1 MEALHKQEKEQIISS
16 TDLTLTEMKRIFQT
30 GSLEEQQKLIE
41 LMVEDQ
47 RKGAQSFLRQFLKK
61 REKDQAE
68 AQRIRLLWEKERTL
82 AKEGY
87 QYIAGLDEVGR
98 GPLAGPVVA
107 ACVILPLECKL
118 PGLNDSKKL
127 SPAEREE
134 LAELIM
140 RKAVAWSIGSV
151 DNQEID
157 RLNIL
162 QATKKAMLMAIS
174 NIAYKPDYLLIDAL
188 ELESSIAQEGIIQGD
203 SHSAS
208 IAAASIL
215 AKTYRDSLM
224 VDLDEL
230 YPEYGF
236 SVHKG
241 YGTAQHYEAL
251 RQYGPCP
258 IHRQSFL
265 RKFTF

>member
-1 MEALHKQEKEQIISS
+1 MAANFRPTSGSSIFGQSIPGVSRSS
-16 TDLTLTEMKRIFQT
+16 TSF
-30 GSLEEQQKLIE
+30 SNLIH
-41 LMVEDQ
+41 
-47 RKGAQSFLRQFLKK
+47 
-61 REKDQAE
+61 
-68 AQRIRLLWEKERTL
+68 
-82 AKEGY
+82 
-87 QYIAGLDEVGR
+87 
-98 GPLAGPVVA
+98 
-107 ACVILPLECKL
+107 CLPLVTPGRL
-118 PGLNDSKKL
+118 PVSAAPRPD
-127 SPAEREE
+127 
-134 LAELIM
+134 
-140 RKAVAWSIGSV
+140 V
-151 DNQEID
+151 
-157 RLNIL
+157 
-162 QATKKAMLMAIS
+162 
-174 NIAYKPDYLLIDAL
+174 YKRQ
-188 ELESSIAQEGIIQGD
+188 AQEGIIQGD